1 MSTFFS
7 HAFGNS
13 TSINDNNFNEL
24 VQFGVTSSAVNFV
37 KITNSATNSNVA
49 ITAAGGDSH
58 IGLDIAAKGDRGVN
72 FTSSTSNSSHIKL
85 YETSTNGSGY
95 VGLRAP
101 TSVSANYILTFPSK
115 DGDAGQVLQTNGT
128 GTLSFTT
135 ALTNGTSAFN
145 VSDGGTIGSATV
157 TDAMTL
163 SSNGDV
169 IFKDNIKI
177 QDGGTIGCNKVGDA
191 MTIADTG
198 IVTFKDDI
206 LIKDN
211 GTIGSASA
219 TTAMTIASSGLV
231 TFGNNIKIPN
241 DGTIGS
247 AGEASAMA
255 IASSGLV
262 TFGDNIKIP
271 NDGTIG
277 SAGAA
282 SAMTIASSGLV
293 TFTNNIKIGNDGTIG
308 STDAASAMTIAN
320 NGLVTFGNN
329 IKIPDAGTIG
339 SATTA
344 DAIAIADD
352 GAVTLAKGL
361 TITPSVVT
369 SVSTN
374 SGAATAVNLL
384 HSVVYYDVDSASA
397 MFASMGSGADGK
409 IIHIFYDNNDSGS
422 LQIDFG
428 ENVLRSGSGNAQYLT
443 FNQTGQSAS
452 LIFINTTSKWCI
464 LNTGAAVS

>member
-191 MTIADTG
+191 MTIASDG

-206 LIKDN
+206 KIKD
-211 GTIGSASA
+211 G
-219 TTAMTIASSGLV
+219 
-231 TFGNNIKIPN
+231 
-241 DGTIGS
+241 
-247 AGEASAMA
+247 
-255 IASSGLV
+255 
-262 TFGDNIKIP
+262 
-271 NDGTIG
+271 
-277 SAGAA
+277 
-282 SAMTIASSGLV
+282 
-293 TFTNNIKIGNDGTIG
+293 
-308 STDAASAMTIAN
+308 
-320 NGLVTFGNN
+320 
-329 IKIPDAGTIG
+329 GTIG

-344 DAIAIADD
+344 DAI
-352 GAVTLAKGL
+352 TLASNGMVSVEKGL
-361 TITPSVVT
+361 ILTPLVIT

-374 SGAATAVNLL
+374 IGSPDTINLL
-384 HSVVYYDVDSASA
+384 NSVVYYDVNETSA
-397 MFASMGSGADGK
+397 MYAQINAGPDGK
-409 IIHIFYDNNDSGS
+409 LVHIFYDNAEPSGS
-422 LQIDFG
+422 LRINFG
-428 ENVLRSGSGNAQYLT
+428 SLRSGSGDAQYLT

-452 LIFINTTSKWCI
+452 LMFIKVSNKWCI

>member
-115 DGDAGQVLQTNGT
+115 DGTSGQVLQTNGT

-135 ALTNGTSAFN
+135 ALTNGISAFN
-145 VSDGGTIGSATV
+145 VSNNGTIGSADT

-163 SSNGDV
+163 SSNGVV
-169 IFKDNIKI
+169 IFKENIKI
-177 QDGGTIGCNKVGDA
+177 NDGGTIGCNAVGDA
-191 MTIADTG
+191 MTILSNG
-198 IVTFKDDI
+198 VVTFKDDI
-206 LIKDN
+206 MIKN
-211 GTIGSASA
+211 GGTIGSSN
-219 TTAMTIASSGLV
+219 TGDAMTIASDGLV
-231 TFGNNIKIPN
+231 TFG
-241 DGTIGS
+241 
-247 AGEASAMA
+247 
-255 IASSGLV
+255 
-262 TFGDNIKIP
+262 
-271 NDGTIG
+271 
-277 SAGAA
+277 
-282 SAMTIASSGLV
+282 
-293 TFTNNIKIGNDGTIG
+293 NNIKIGNDGTIG
-308 STDAASAMTIAN
+308 STGEASAMAIASS
-320 NGLVTFGNN
+320 GLVTFGNN

-344 DAIAIADD
+344 DAIAIAND

-384 HSVVYYDVDSASA
+384 HSVVYFDVDSTSA
-397 MFASMGSGADGK
+397 MFASIGSGSDGK
-409 IIHIFYDNNDSGS
+409 IIHIFYDNEKSGS
-422 LQIDFG
+422 LRINFG
-428 ENVLRSGSGNAQYLT
+428 ATVLRSGSGNAQYLT